1 MTPHRLANIAMT
13 AAIVLTL
20 AATLSTAHL
29 LDHQPDRRAEHTQA
43 SALADAQQAAQRAA
57 RQERAAAQLC
67 ARMHGNAGYRWSE
80 DGTLVCTDHRGRVS
94 VTVAGGPRS

>member
-1 MTPHRLANIAMT
+1 MTSVANPAVS
-13 AAIVLTL
+13 ASFPPFRRVAD
-20 AATLSTAHL
+20 L
-29 LDHQPDRRAEHTQA
+29 LREHAQQRPQA

-94 VTVAGGPRS
+94 VTVAGGPRP